1 MTVRKLLMSSVVIA
15 LIGTV
20 ALVGSLADVGASIRE
35 MYPSA
40 VVTVHEG
47 HSPGV
52 HPLLSVMRLVR
63 GRNFVPASKW
73 IRVQLSD
80 ETKPVDLAKLLQFQV
95 NSIQLTRCK
104 VNDLAPLTRRSP
116 SIYAEFIDCDLNA
129 VPAEQTAVLQASTEN
144 PERLTYGG
152 P

>member
-1 MTVRKLLMSSVVIA
+1 MTSRNLLICSVVMA

-20 ALVGSLADVGASIRE
+20 ALVGSLTDAGARIRE

-40 VVTVHEG
+40 AVTLHEG

-52 HPLLSVMRLVR
+52 HPLLSIMRVIR
-63 GRNFVPASKW
+63 GRNFVSTSDW

-80 ETKPVDLAKLLQFQV
+80 ERQPIDLAILLRFRV

-104 VNDLAPLTRRSP
+104 INDLAPLTHRIP
-116 SIYAEFIDCDLNA
+116 PVYAEFIDCDLTA
-129 VPAEQTAVLQASTEN
+129 VSGDVTAVLQASTEN